1 MTGKEYLEEQIQPL
15 HNNSYSLLQYPEGE
29 DILRCPYCGEKM
41 KQTFEGDGNIFRMW
55 CDCEGAKDE
64 KERIQRLDEYRK
76 DYEDALRTYESWK
89 AECEKLAIES
99 GIKFAAQ
106 HYMSLKPQRDKFDS
120 EIEQLAK

>member
-15 HNNSYSLLQYPEGE
+15 HNNSYSLLQYPEE
-29 DILRCPYCGEKM
+29 DFFRCPYCGEKM
-41 KQTFEGDGNIFRMW
+41 KQTFEGNGNVFRMW

-64 KERIQRLDEYRK
+64 KLRIERLNIYRK
-76 DYEDALRTYESWK
+76 EYEDALRAYEDWK
-89 AECEKLAIES
+89 EECENIAKDA

-106 HYMSLKPQRDKFDS
+106 HYMSLKEQRDKFDS